1 MKGLCHGCLATIA
14 YNTSFFP
21 EELDVEMNF
30 LVNDK
35 ITAMHQ
41 TSISPKH
48 YRYKRYKQQK

>member
-14 YNTSFFP
+14 YNTSFFT

-48 YRYKRYKQQK
+48 YIKRYKQQK